1 MPRPDPIKFNDE
13 QLAQVEALS
22 AFLTV
27 PQMADYFG
35 IGRTTFFKIMERQP
49 EVEVRYKKGFARSI
63 EFSATKLQEKIK
75 AGNLSAIIFH
85 LKTKGGWR
93 ETDDRDRQEAASL
106 AQSVCELIKKLPN

>member
-1 MPRPDPIKFNDE
+1 MPRAEPKKLTEE
-13 QLAQVEALS
+13 QVIQVEALS

-35 IGRTTFFKIMERQP
+35 IGRTTFFRIMERQP
-49 EVEVRYKKGFARSI
+49 EVEVRYKKGCARSI
-63 EFSATKLQEKIK
+63 AFSAKALQEKIK

-93 ETDDRDRQEAASL
+93 ETDDRDKQEAASL